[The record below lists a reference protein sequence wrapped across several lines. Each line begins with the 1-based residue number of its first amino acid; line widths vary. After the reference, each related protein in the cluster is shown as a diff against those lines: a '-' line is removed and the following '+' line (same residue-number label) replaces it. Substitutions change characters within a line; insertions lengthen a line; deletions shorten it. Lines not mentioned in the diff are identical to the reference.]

1 MILLFLKGLLIGLAI
16 AAPVGPI
23 GVLCI
28 RRTLAEGRATGFVS
42 GLGAATADAFYG
54 AVAGFGLTLVSVF
67 LQGQEFWFRLIGGAF
82 LGYLGVRTFFLAKPA
97 DQATTPNSNSNSNSK
112 LKLLAAYLS
121 TLFLTITNPATI
133 LSFIAVFGALRVGVG
148 ADYVSAGTVVAGV
161 FVGSA
166 LWWLTL
172 SIGVGVLRAKF
183 DANAMRWVNRISGLI
198 LAGFGVGSLISLIA

>member
-1 MILLFLKGLLIGLAI
+1 MLVLFFKGLLIGFSI

-28 RRTLAEGRATGFVS
+28 RRTLAESRATGFVS

-82 LGYLGVRTFFLAKPA
+82 LGYLGVRTFLAKPA
-97 DQATTPNSNSNSNSK
+97 DQATTPNSNSNSK

-121 TLFLTITNPATI
+121 T
-133 LSFIAVFGALRVGVG
+133 G
-148 ADYVSAGTVVAGV
+148 
-161 FVGSA
+161 
-166 LWWLTL
+166 WWP
-172 SIGVGVLRAKF
+172 G
-183 DANAMRWVNRISGLI
+183 W
-198 LAGFGVGSLISLIA
+198 